1 MDSNQS
7 QTWIKEMKSLPDLK
21 MAKKNCGRVDNPIRN
36 KFPYWNFSKFEAEFE
51 LKFREPN

>member
-1 MDSNQS
+1 LDKGN
-7 QTWIKEMKSLPDLK
+7 EVLARPENG
-21 MAKKNCGRVDNPIRN
+21 KKNCGRVDNPIRN